1 MAKKQ
6 ETKNVSP
13 AKKLFDFKT
22 MTKTEKTV
30 IAIGAV
36 TFLLGVWGLYTR
48 LFVGEREVGYGSY
61 VVWGLWVSMYLFLAG
76 VATGSYMLAALEY
89 LFSVPM
95 FKGTGKAALWAGL
108 VTMPAAL
115 ASIGMDL
122 GHMERIINVYL
133 RPNFFSLLAQMV
145 WGYTI
150 FLLIVA
156 VTLWLAFK
164 HKEGEA
170 SSGFFKFVLW
180 IGFFMAIFLS
190 GGVGALLGVN
200 ASRPYWSV
208 GLLSVQFP
216 IFAFASGVSIMLIVV
231 GWFMHFKDEVQRFH
245 LFRWLGWVAIALSLA
260 KIYILWAYLSQ
271 AWYSQVP
278 DVMVPLN
285 EILFGRYWWS
295 FWIIQIAIGTVIPLV
310 LHMIPKLAHDGF
322 WAGAIGV
329 MVLVGFAAAR
339 ANIVF
344 PAMSVEM
351 LDGLPNAFFGPHLNI
366 LYFPSNLEWSVTL
379 GVIGAAVLAFVLGAQ
394 FLSVFNKPNTEVKQ

>member
-1 MAKKQ
+1 MAKNK
-6 ETKNVSP
+6 EIKTVSP
-13 AKKLFDFKT
+13 AKKFLDFKS
-22 MTKTEKTV
+22 MTKAEIAV
-30 IAIGAV
+30 IVVGAV
-36 TFLLGVWGLYTR
+36 GFLLGAWGLYTR

-76 VATGSYMLAALEY
+76 VATGSYMLATMEY
-89 LFSVPM
+89 LFNVPI
-95 FKGTGKAALWAGL
+95 FKGVGKSALWAGL

-122 GHMERIINVYL
+122 GHMERIIKVYL
-133 RPNFFSLLAQMV
+133 QPNLFSLLAQMV

-150 FLLIVA
+150 FLVIVG

-164 HKEGEA
+164 HKEDQPVG
-170 SSGFFKFVLW
+170 GLFKVMLW

-216 IFAFASGVSIMLIVV
+216 IFAFASGVSVMLIVV
-231 GWFMHFKDEVQRFH
+231 GWFMHFKDEEQRYH
-245 LFRWLGWVAIALSLA
+245 LFRWLGWVAITLSIV

-278 DVMVPLN
+278 DVMVPFN
-285 EILFGRYWWS
+285 EIIFGEYWWS
-295 FWIIQIAIGTVIPLV
+295 FWIIQIAIGTVIPLI
-310 LHMIPKLAHDGF
+310 LHMIPKLAHNNF

-351 LDGLPNAFFGPHLNI
+351 LDGLPNAFFGPHLSI
-366 LYFPSNLEWSVTL
+366 RYFPSTLEWSVTL
-379 GVIGAAVLAFVLGAQ
+379 GVLGAAILAFVLGAEI
-394 FLSVFNKPNTEVKQ
+394 LAVFNKPKTEVK

>member
-1 MAKKQ
+1 MAKNKQ
-6 ETKNVSP
+6 TKTVSP
-13 AKKLFDFKT
+13 ARKFLDFKS
-22 MTKTEKTV
+22 MTSAEIAV
-30 IAIGAV
+30 IVVGAV
-36 TFLLGVWGLYTR
+36 GFLLGVWGLYTR

-76 VATGSYMLAALEY
+76 VATGSYMLATMEY
-89 LFSVPM
+89 LFNVPM
-95 FKGTGKAALWAGL
+95 FKGVGKSALWAGL

-122 GHMERIINVYL
+122 GHMERIIKVYL
-133 RPNFFSLLAQMV
+133 QPNLFSLLAQMV

-150 FLLIVA
+150 FLVIVV
-156 VTLWLAFK
+156 VTLWLAFQ
-164 HKEGEA
+164 HKEDQPVG
-170 SSGFFKFVLW
+170 GFFKIMLW

-216 IFAFASGVSIMLIVV
+216 IFAFASGVSVMLIVV
-231 GWFMHFKDEVQRFH
+231 GWFMHFKDEEQRYH
-245 LFRWLGWVAIALSLA
+245 LFRWLGWVAITLSIV

-278 DVMVPLN
+278 DVMVPFN
-285 EILFGRYWWS
+285 EIIFGEYWWS
-295 FWIIQIAIGTVIPLV
+295 FWIIQIAIGTVIPLI
-310 LHMIPKLAHDGF
+310 LHMIPRLAHNNF

-329 MVLVGFAAAR
+329 MVLIGFAAAR

-351 LDGLPNAFFGPHLNI
+351 LDGLPNAFFGPHLSI
-366 LYFPSNLEWSVTL
+366 RYFPSTLEWSVTL
-379 GVIGAAVLAFVLGAQ
+379 GVLGAAILAFVLGAEI
-394 FLSVFNKPNTEVKQ
+394 LAVFNKPKTEVK

>member
-1 MAKKQ
+1 MAVAKEVKV
-6 ETKNVSP
+6 KP
-13 AKKLFDFKT
+13 AKKGFTLKAL
-22 MTKTEKTV
+22 TKTEWAV
-30 IAIGAV
+30 IAVGAV
-36 TFLLGVWGLYTR
+36 ALILGLSGLYTR

-76 VATGSYMLAALEY
+76 VATGSYMIATLEY
-89 LFSVPM
+89 LFKVPM
-95 FKGTGKAALWAGL
+95 FKGVGKSALLAGL

-122 GHMERIINVYL
+122 GHMERIVSVYL

-150 FLLIVA
+150 FLVIVA
-156 VTLWLAFK
+156 VTLWLAFQRK
-164 HKEGEA
+164 DDQPIGM
-170 SSGFFKFVLW
+170 FFKVVLW
-180 IGFFMAIFLS
+180 IGFFMSIFLS

-216 IFAFASGVSIMLIVV
+216 IFAFASGVSLMLIVV
-231 GWFMHFKDEVQRFH
+231 GWFMHFKDEEQRYH

-271 AWYSQVP
+271 AWYSNVP
-278 DVMVPLN
+278 DVMVPFN
-285 EILFGRYWWS
+285 EILFGEYWWS
-295 FWIIQIAIGTVIPLV
+295 FWIIQLAIGTVIPLV
-310 LHMIPKLAHDGF
+310 LHMIPKLAHNNF

-329 MVLVGFAAAR
+329 MVLVGFVAAR

-344 PAMSVEM
+344 PAMTVEM
-351 LDGLPNAFFGPHLNI
+351 MDGLPQAFFGPHLSI
-366 LYFPSNLEWSVTL
+366 QYFPSNLEWSVTL
-379 GVIGAAVLAFVLGAQ
+379 GVIGAAILAFVVGAE
-394 FLSVFNKPNTEVKQ
+394 LLAVFNKPKTEVK

>member
-1 MAKKQ
+1 MAKNQ
-6 ETKNVSP
+6 EVKAASKGFNWKSLTKAEQS
-13 AKKLFDFKT
+13 
-22 MTKTEKTV
+22 V

-36 TFLLGVWGLYTR
+36 AFILGIWGLYTR

-76 VATGSYMLAALEY
+76 VATGSYMIAVLEY
-89 LFSVPM
+89 LFNVPM

-122 GHMERIINVYL
+122 GHMDRIVNVYL
-133 RPNFFSLLAQMV
+133 RPNFMSLLAQMV
-145 WGYTI
+145 WGYTL
-150 FLLIVA
+150 FLLVVI
-156 VTLWLAFK
+156 VTLWFAFK
-164 HKEGEA
+164 RP
-170 SSGFFKFVLW
+170 SGAFFKVVLW

-216 IFAFASGVSIMLIVV
+216 IFAFASGVSLMLIVV
-231 GWFMHFKDEVQRFH
+231 GWFMHFNDEEQRYH

-278 DVMVPLN
+278 DVMVPFN
-285 EILFGRYWWS
+285 EIIFGEYWWS

-310 LHMIPKLAHDGF
+310 LHMIPKLAHNKF

-351 LDGLPNAFFGPHLNI
+351 LDGLPTAFFGPHLNI
-366 LYFPSNLEWSVTL
+366 RYFPSVLEWSVTL
-379 GVIGAAVLAFVLGAQ
+379 GVIGGAILAFVLGAE
-394 FLSVFNKPNTEVKQ
+394 FLAVFNKPKTEVK

>member
-6 ETKNVSP
+6 EVKTISP
-13 AKKLFDFKT
+13 AKKVFDIKS
-22 MTKTEKTV
+22 MTKTELAV
-30 IAIGAV
+30 IAVGVAAFV
-36 TFLLGVWGLYTR
+36 LGIWGLYTR

-76 VATGSYMLAALEY
+76 VGTGSYMIAALEY
-89 LFSVPM
+89 LFNVPM

-122 GHMERIINVYL
+122 GHMERIVNVYL
-133 RPNFFSLLAQMV
+133 RPNFYSLLAQMV

-150 FLLIVA
+150 FLLVVI
-156 VTLWLAFK
+156 VTLWFAFK
-164 HKEGEA
+164 QP
-170 SSGFFKFVLW
+170 SSVFFKVVLWVGFFLS
-180 IGFFMAIFLS
+180 IFLS

-216 IFAFASGVSIMLIVV
+216 IFAFASGVSLMLIVV
-231 GWFMHFKDEVQRFH
+231 GWFMHFKDEEQRYH

-278 DVMVPLN
+278 DVMVPFN
-285 EILFGRYWWS
+285 EVIFGKYWWS
-295 FWIIQIAIGTVIPLV
+295 FWIVQIAIGTVIPLV
-310 LHMIPKLAHDGF
+310 LHMIPKLAHNNF

-351 LDGLPNAFFGPHLNI
+351 MDGLPNAFFGPHLSI
-366 LYFPSNLEWSVTL
+366 TYFPSALEWSVTL
-379 GVIGAAVLAFVLGAQ
+379 GVLGAATLAFVLGAE
-394 FLSVFNKPNTEVKQ
+394 FLAVFNKPKTEVK

>member
-6 ETKNVSP
+6 EAKAASKGFNWKSLTK
-13 AKKLFDFKT
+13 AELA
-22 MTKTEKTV
+22 V
-30 IAIGAV
+30 ISIGALA
-36 TFLLGVWGLYTR
+36 FILGVWGLYTR

-76 VATGSYMLAALEY
+76 VATGSYMIAVLEY
-89 LFSVPM
+89 LFNVPM

-133 RPNFFSLLAQMV
+133 RPNFMSLLAQMV
-145 WGYTI
+145 WGYTL
-150 FLLIVA
+150 FLLVVI
-156 VTLWLAFK
+156 VTLWFAFK
-164 HKEGEA
+164 RP
-170 SSGFFKFVLW
+170 SDTFFKVVLW
-180 IGFFMAIFLS
+180 IGFFMSIFLS

-216 IFAFASGVSIMLIVV
+216 IFAFASGVSLMLIVV
-231 GWFMHFKDEVQRFH
+231 GWFMHFKDEEQRYH

-278 DVMVPLN
+278 DVMVPFN
-285 EILFGRYWWS
+285 EIIFGEYWWS

-310 LHMIPKLAHDGF
+310 LHMIPKLAHNKF

-329 MVLVGFAAAR
+329 MVLIGFAAAR

-366 LYFPSNLEWSVTL
+366 RYFPSSLEWSVTL
-379 GVIGAAVLAFVLGAQ
+379 GVIGAAILAFVLGAE
-394 FLSVFNKPNTEVKQ
+394 FLAVFNKPKTEVK

>member
-1 MAKKQ
+1 MTVAKEVKI
-6 ETKNVSP
+6 KPV
-13 AKKLFDFKT
+13 KKGFALKAL
-22 MTKTEKTV
+22 TKTEWAV
-30 IAIGAV
+30 IAVGAV
-36 TFLLGVWGLYTR
+36 ALILGLSGLYTR

-76 VATGSYMLAALEY
+76 VATGSFMLATLEY
-89 LFSVPM
+89 LFRVPM
-95 FKGTGKAALWAGL
+95 FKGVGKSALWAGL

-122 GHMERIINVYL
+122 GHMERIIKVYL

-150 FLLIVA
+150 FLGIVA
-156 VTLWLAFK
+156 LSLWLAFRQ
-164 HKEGEA
+164 KEDRPIGI
-170 SSGFFKFVLW
+170 FFKVVLW
-180 IGFFMAIFLS
+180 IGFFMSIFLS

-208 GLLSVQFP
+208 GLLAVQFP

-231 GWFMHFKDEVQRFH
+231 GWFMHFKDEEQRYH

-271 AWYSQVP
+271 AWYSNVP

-285 EILFGRYWWS
+285 EILFGRYWFS
-295 FWIIQIAIGTVIPLV
+295 FWVIQIAIGTIVPLI
-310 LHMIPKLAHDGF
+310 LHMIPKLAHNGT

-329 MVLVGFAAAR
+329 LVLVGFAAAR

-351 LDGLPNAFFGPHLNI
+351 LDGLPAAFFGPHLNI
-366 LYFPSNLEWSVTL
+366 SYLPSNLEWSVTV
-379 GVIGAAVLAFVLGAQ
+379 GVLGAAILAFVVGAE
-394 FLSVFNKPNTEVKQ
+394 LLAVFNKPKTEVK

>member
-1 MAKKQ
+1 MAVAKENEVKV
-6 ETKNVSP
+6 KP
-13 AKKLFDFKT
+13 AKKGFALKALT
-22 MTKTEKTV
+22 RTEWAV
-30 IAIGAV
+30 IAVGAV
-36 TFLLGVWGLYTR
+36 ALILGISGLYTR

-76 VATGSYMLAALEY
+76 VATGSYMIAAMEY
-89 LFSVPM
+89 LFKMPM
-95 FKGTGKAALWAGL
+95 FKGMGKAALWAGL
-108 VTMPAAL
+108 ITMPAAL

-122 GHMERIINVYL
+122 GRMERIINVYL
-133 RPNFFSLLAQMV
+133 RPNFLSLLAQMV

-150 FLLIVA
+150 FLGIVA
-156 VTLWLAFK
+156 VSLWLAFRQ
-164 HKEGEA
+164 KEDQPIGT
-170 SSGFFKFVLW
+170 FFKVVLW
-180 IGFFMAIFLS
+180 IGFFMSIFLS

-216 IFAFASGVSIMLIVV
+216 IFAFASGVSIMLIVA
-231 GWFMHFKDEVQRFH
+231 GWFMHFKDEEQRYH

-271 AWYSQVP
+271 AWYSNVP

-285 EILFGRYWWS
+285 EILFGRYWFS
-295 FWIIQIAIGTVIPLV
+295 FWVIQIAIGTVIPLI
-310 LHMIPKLAHDGF
+310 LHMIPKLAHNGT

-351 LDGLPNAFFGPHLNI
+351 LDGLPEAFFGPHLNI

-379 GVIGAAVLAFVLGAQ
+379 GVLGAAILAFVLGAE
-394 FLSVFNKPNTEVKQ
+394 LLAVFNKPKIEVK

>member
-1 MAKKQ
+1 MAVAKELKM
-6 ETKNVSP
+6 KP
-13 AKKLFDFKT
+13 ARKGFPLIKALT
-22 MTKTEKTV
+22 RTEWAV
-30 IAIGAV
+30 IAVGTVALI
-36 TFLLGVWGLYTR
+36 LGISGLYTR

-76 VATGSYMLAALEY
+76 VATGSYMIATLEY
-89 LFSVPM
+89 LFKVPM
-95 FKGTGKAALWAGL
+95 FQGVGKAALWAGL

-122 GHMERIINVYL
+122 GHMERIIKVYL

-150 FLLIVA
+150 FLAIVA
-156 VTLWLAFK
+156 VTLWFAFRK
-164 HKEGEA
+164 KEDQPI
-170 SSGFFKFVLW
+170 SIFFKIVLW
-180 IGFFMAIFLS
+180 IGFFMSIFLS

-231 GWFMHFKDEVQRFH
+231 GWFMHFKDEEQRYH

-271 AWYSQVP
+271 AWYSNVP
-278 DVMVPLN
+278 DVMVPLS
-285 EILFGRYWWS
+285 EILFGRYWFS
-295 FWIIQIAIGTVIPLV
+295 FWVIQIAIGTVIPLI
-310 LHMIPKLAHDGF
+310 LHMIPKLAHNGV

-351 LDGLPNAFFGPHLNI
+351 LDGLPAAFFGPHLNI
-366 LYFPSNLEWSVTL
+366 SYFPSSLEWSVTL
-379 GVIGAAVLAFVLGAQ
+379 GVLGAAILAFVLGAE
-394 FLSVFNKPNTEVKQ
+394 LLAVFNKAKTEVK